1 MRATKVGPRRVCL
14 SASTLPHAG
23 VGGVWSVVRGLVKGL
38 GQLDGPE
45 EYVVVA
51 RRDVADE
58 LLRDRGANTS
68 VVFQP
73 DAPSPEG
80 PLRLLAR
87 RAVGAARRRLLRPLA
102 PASATRAES
111 DVFVPAWSVS
121 TGFYE
126 ALGVGAIHF
135 PWPRFVVT
143 AIPSVLTCHD
153 IQHRH
158 HPEFFSPLEVA
169 AREAETRLGLGMAS
183 LIAVGANGVRS
194 DLEEQFG
201 TPGSRIAVVPWA
213 ALSELQPEP
222 TEEEVRVTL
231 CALDLEAPFALY
243 PAMTWP
249 HKNHQRLIEAVALAV
264 QRGER
269 KIHLVCT
276 GHQHP
281 TTWPSIV
288 RCLESTGVG
297 RHVRFLGM
305 VDDRTLQCLYSAARF
320 LFFPS
325 LFEGGGLPIYEAWCH
340 GLAVAASRASVLPEL
355 IGDAGYFFDPESVA
369 DMASSLTRLA
379 NDDDLIKALSV
390 AGRMRSVRFT
400 WVNTARLYR
409 ALYRRVAGWPLAA
422 EDRDLLAFAI
432 SPPRPPGSAAH
443 DLRTP

>member
-1 MRATKVGPRRVCL
+1 M
-14 SASTLPHAG
+14 
-23 VGGVWSVVRGLVKGL
+23 WSVVRGLIKGL

-45 EYVVVA
+45 EFVVVV

-80 PLRLLAR
+80 RLRQLAWR
-87 RAVGAARRRLLRPLA
+87 TVGAVRRRLLRPST
-102 PASATRAES
+102 PASATGAES
-111 DVFVPAWSVS
+111 DAFVPAWSIS

-158 HPEFFSPLEVA
+158 YPQFFSPREVA
-169 AREAETRLGLGMAS
+169 SREAETRLGLGMAR
-183 LIAVGANGVRS
+183 LIAVAANGVRT

-201 TPGSRIAVVPWA
+201 TAGSRIAVVPWA
-213 ALSELQPEP
+213 ALSELQQKP
-222 TEEEVRVTL
+222 TEEEVRVSVRDL
-231 CALDLEAPFALY
+231 GLEAPFALY

-264 QRGER
+264 QRGES
-269 KIHLVCT
+269 KIHVVCT
-276 GHQHP
+276 GYQHP
-281 TTWPSIV
+281 TTWPSIL
-288 RCLESTGVG
+288 RSLESAGVG

-325 LFEGGGLPIYEAWCH
+325 LFEGGGLPIYEAWFH

-355 IGDAGYFFDPESVA
+355 IVDSGYFFDPESVA
-369 DMASSLTRLA
+369 DMASALTRLA
-379 NDDDLIKALSV
+379 NDDGLIKALGV
-390 AGRMRSVRFT
+390 AGKMRSARFT
-400 WVNTARLYR
+400 WVNTARSYR
-409 ALYRRVAGWPLAA
+409 ALYRKVAGWPMAA
-422 EDRDLLAFAI
+422 EDRDLLALAI
-432 SPPRPPGSAAH
+432 SSTRPPGSVAH
-443 DLRTP
+443 DQRNP